1 MTEQQAQEL
10 GYQTCP
16 WPESKGGGF
25 LMWKDG
31 AWILVGCR
39 SKRWR
44 EAWGCSANVETGGD
58 IRTQPGPAGNQDSD
72 MPSTGRD

>member
-1 MTEQQAQEL
+1 MTEQQAQDL

-16 WPESKGGGF
+16 WPETKGGGF

-39 SKRWR
+39 SERWR
-44 EAWGCSANVETGGD
+44 EAWGCSANVETSEQAPAH
-58 IRTQPGPAGNQDSD
+58 TQERAPTNQ
-72 MPSTGRD
+72 